1 MDDVTTR
8 KMREVIRSRHK
19 AGEPTSALAEDYCL
33 SRSVVKRIILTEEK
47 TADE

>member
-1 MDDVTTR
+1 MEDVTTR
-8 KMREVIRSRHK
+8 RMREVIRSRHK
-19 AGEPTSALAEDYCL
+19 AGETVPDLANDYSL